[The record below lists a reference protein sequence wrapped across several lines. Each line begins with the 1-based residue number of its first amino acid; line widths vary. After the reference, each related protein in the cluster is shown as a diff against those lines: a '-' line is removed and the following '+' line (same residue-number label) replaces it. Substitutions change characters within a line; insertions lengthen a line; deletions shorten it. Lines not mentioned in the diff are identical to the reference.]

1 VGIYLNDDVL
11 DNEGLEG
18 IENNC
23 DEMWVL
29 SGAATDYATANSAKL
44 ASVAMSASDYAVA
57 DATGSDDGRTLT
69 VDEKTVSITVTG
81 TATHVAHVDTGNS
94 KLYYVDTCTSTALT
108 AGGTKDVDSHTLRIA
123 DPVAES

>member
-1 VGIYLNDDVL
+1 MGIYLHDDVM
-11 DNEGLEG
+11 DSEGLEG

-29 SGAATDYATANSAKL
+29 SGAATTYAAASSAKL

-57 DATGSDDGRTLT
+57 DATGGDTGRTLT
-69 VDEKTVSITVTG
+69 VSEKTVSVTATG

-94 KLYYVDTCTSTALT
+94 KLYYVDTCTSTGLT
-108 AGGTKDVDSHTLRIA
+108 SGGTKDVDSHTLRIA
-123 DPVAES
+123 DPIAES